1 MELVTVAASVAL
13 VIAGIAAMVWRRET
27 RSSPKVKPLR
37 TAGACTDAIHFLP
50 TDTADAILLQSD
62 GHFALIDAAEDSDN
76 PRGFPALA
84 YRGYEKEVLNYL
96 KRVAA
101 DENGVV
107 HLDFI
112 LGTHAHSDHLG
123 GFDTI
128 ILDDQVQI
136 DRAYLKRYD
145 ETRIRHS
152 EVEKWDNREV
162 YEQTVAA
169 LKRRRVPI
177 IADITETDFMFG
189 HFHIRL
195 FNTEYDTVHTDI
207 GENDNSIGTLVEAY
221 GAKAFLAADIDNKTG
236 DEDRLAPLIGRVD
249 LLKVGH
255 HSYAGSTTENWLKTL
270 MPKVC
275 VVTNREASVDRRT
288 LDRIRALCH
297 CPILIT
303 GKENG
308 VVAVFNR
315 NGRIS
320 YYNEI
325 M

>member
-1 MELVTVAASVAL
+1 MELAL
-13 VIAGIAAMVWRRET
+13 VVVSAVLVIIGIVVLVWRSKIRNGLT
-27 RSSPKVKPLR
+27 VKPLSA
-37 TAGACTDAIHFLP
+37 AGAYTDAIHFLP
-50 TDTADAILLQSD
+50 TECSDAILLESD
-62 GHFALIDAAEDSDN
+62 GHFALVDAAEDSDN

-84 YRGYEKEVLNYL
+84 YRGYEQEVLDYL

-123 GFDTI
+123 GFDTVI
-128 ILDDQVQI
+128 DDAQVLI
-136 DRAYLKRYD
+136 DCAYLKRYD
-145 ETRIRHS
+145 ETRIRAS
-152 EVEKWDNREV
+152 EVEQWDNREV
-162 YEQTVAA
+162 YEQMVDA
-169 LKRRRVPI
+169 LKRKGVPI
-177 IADITETDFMFG
+177 IADITETAFALGNFR
-189 HFHIRL
+189 IRL
-195 FNTEYDTVHTDI
+195 YNTEYDTVHTNI
-207 GENDNSIGTLVEAY
+207 GENDNAIGMLVEAY

-236 DEDRLAPLIGRVD
+236 DEDRLAPQIGKVD

-255 HSYAGSTTENWLKTL
+255 HSYAGSTTENWLRTL
-270 MPKVC
+270 MPQVC

-288 LDRIRALCH
+288 LDRITEICH

-308 VVAVFNR
+308 VAAVFHR
-315 NGRIS
+315 NGRIA
-320 YYNEI
+320 YYNDI